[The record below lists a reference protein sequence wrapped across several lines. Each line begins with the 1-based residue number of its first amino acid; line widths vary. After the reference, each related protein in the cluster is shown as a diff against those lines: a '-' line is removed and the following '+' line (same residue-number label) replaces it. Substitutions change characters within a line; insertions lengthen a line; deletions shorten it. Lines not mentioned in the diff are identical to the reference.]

1 MEVQNDF
8 HIAQTIHH
16 VGCESVKNN
25 DKMLIVVDGNYL
37 IVMISYILEVYWKE
51 NLLNN
56 KNVLVISQKD
66 FPKKNTVLFNVL
78 FYDESHFTIL
88 NILA

>member
-25 DKMLIVVDGNYL
+25 DKTLIVVDGNYL

-51 NLLNN
+51 HLNN
-56 KNVLVISQKD
+56 KMCWLYHNC
-66 FPKKNTVLFNVL
+66 FPKTNTVLFNVL
-78 FYDESHFTIL
+78 FYESHFL
-88 NILA
+88 LF

>member
-8 HIAQTIHH
+8 HIAQTIHP

-25 DKMLIVVDGNYL
+25 DKTLIVVDGNYL

-51 NLLNN
+51 LLNN
-56 KNVLVISQKD
+56 KMCWLYHNC
-66 FPKKNTVLFNVL
+66 FPKTNTVLFNVL
-78 FYDESHFTIL
+78 FYESHFL
-88 NILA
+88 LF

>member
-8 HIAQTIHH
+8 HIAQTTHH

-25 DKMLIVVDGNYL
+25 DKTLIVVDGNYL

-51 NLLNN
+51 LLNN
-56 KNVLVISQKD
+56 KMCWLYHNC
-66 FPKKNTVLFNVL
+66 FPKTNTVLFNVL
-78 FYDESHFTIL
+78 FYKSHFL
-88 NILA
+88 LF

>member
-16 VGCESVKNN
+16 VGCESGKNN
-25 DKMLIVVDGNYL
+25 DKTLIVVDGNYL

-51 NLLNN
+51 LLNN
-56 KNVLVISQKD
+56 KMCWLYHNC
-66 FPKKNTVLFNVL
+66 FPKTNTVLFNVL
-78 FYDESHFTIL
+78 FYESHFL
-88 NILA
+88 LF